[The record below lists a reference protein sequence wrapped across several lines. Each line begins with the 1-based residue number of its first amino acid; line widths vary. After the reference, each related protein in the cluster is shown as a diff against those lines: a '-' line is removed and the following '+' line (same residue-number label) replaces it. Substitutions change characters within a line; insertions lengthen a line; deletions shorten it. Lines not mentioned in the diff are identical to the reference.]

1 MCYESSKKSL
11 YFVKKKSAVLILPA
25 IPERKH
31 ICFYKKG
38 GHSNI
43 GSTLKKRYNMIY
55 LCHKSVMCSFLIH
68 VDGDTKHSFF
78 ENVIVKMGI
87 NGRLLR

>member
-1 MCYESSKKSL
+1 
-11 YFVKKKSAVLILPA
+11 
-25 IPERKH
+25 
-31 ICFYKKG
+31 
-38 GHSNI
+38 
-43 GSTLKKRYNMIY
+43 MIY

-87 NGRLLR
+87 NSRFLR